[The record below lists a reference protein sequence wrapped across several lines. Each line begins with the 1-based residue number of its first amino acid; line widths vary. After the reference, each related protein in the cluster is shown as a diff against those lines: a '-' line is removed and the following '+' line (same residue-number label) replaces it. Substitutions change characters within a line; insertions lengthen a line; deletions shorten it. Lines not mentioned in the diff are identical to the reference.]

1 MSNMMG
7 KDISSREKAA
17 ILMIMLGKD
26 HAAKIY
32 KHLNEDEI
40 EQLTLAIT
48 SMRHVDPPEK
58 EAVLNEFLEI
68 CTAQQYVSEGGIGYA
83 SEVLKQA
90 FGEDKADDLINKLS
104 SSLRVR
110 PFDFIRRAD
119 VTQVFNFIQ
128 NEHPQTIAL
137 VLSYLDPSQAAQML
151 ASLPIEKQ
159 SSVIARIAN
168 MSVSA
173 PEFIK
178 EVERILERNISSINQ
193 GRQAFV
199 GGIDA
204 LVKIL
209 NSVDRGTEKNLLEY
223 LGQSDPK
230 LTEEIKNRMFVFED
244 LTKLD
249 NRAIQTVLK
258 EIDNNDLAVALK
270 GATKEVEK
278 AIFSNISKRM
288 QESLKEDIEFLGP
301 VRVRD
306 VENAQQTIVNVIRRL
321 DETGEIIIM
330 RKQEDAL
337 IV

>member
-1 MSNMMG
+1 MN
-7 KDISSREKAA
+7 KELTSREKAA
-17 ILMIMLGKD
+17 ILMIMLGKE

-40 EQLTLAIT
+40 EQLTLSIT
-48 SMRHVDPPEK
+48 STRHVDPNEK

-68 CTAQQYVSEGGIGYA
+68 CMAQKFISEGGINYA
-83 SEVLKQA
+83 SEVLEQA
-90 FGEDKADDLINKLS
+90 FGEKKANDLISRLS

-119 VTQVFNFIQ
+119 STQISNFIQ

-137 VLSYLDPSQAAQML
+137 VLSYLDPQQAAAML
-151 ASLPIEKQ
+151 ASLPLDKQ
-159 SSVIARIAN
+159 TSVIARIAN

-173 PEFIK
+173 PEYIK
-178 EVERILERNISSINQ
+178 EVERILEKNMASVNQ
-193 GRQAFV
+193 GQQAFV
-199 GGIDA
+199 GGIDS

-209 NSVDRGTEKNLLEY
+209 NSVDRGTEKSLLEY
-223 LGQSDPK
+223 LEQSDPK

-258 EIDNNDLAVALK
+258 EINNNDLAVALK
-270 GATKEVEK
+270 GATKEVTK
-278 AIFSNISKRM
+278 VIFSNISKRL
-288 QESLKEDIEFLGP
+288 QETIKEEIEFLGP
-301 VRVRD
+301 VRIRD
-306 VENAQQTIVNVIRRL
+306 VEEAQQTIVNVIRKL
-321 DETGEIIIM
+321 DESGEIIIL
-330 RKQEDAL
+330 RKQEDQL